1 MKFEFNQDE
10 TCKST
15 NMPLGRHQNEAER
28 IVLAISTGTKVHS
41 Q

>member
-15 NMPLGRHQNEAER
+15 GRHQNEAER
-28 IVLAISTGTKVHS
+28 IVLAILTGTKVHT